1 MKKLFI
7 LFLTSVFAASCTLPG
22 MDKGGNSDTPKDT
35 GPNGQAE
42 VSVKAGDFKSLYG
55 AYMTAQWNEAK
66 AILNIDEMF
75 APKKASGDMKLVV
88 KAGQFGSLDAA
99 MKISALANGLK
110 SKVVFS
116 DVSVNL
122 QSAMIDSIN
131 AKVQELAIIQSP
143 LQTFASFKGIELPES
158 MASMMDNFK
167 KYEGKWV
174 ELPNGQQDEEVAKV
188 MKQLFSL
195 TEKEIKEML
204 TQYPIFKAKGEAKID
219 GTKNTFEVELDA
231 ENMIALAKKLTKR
244 LDVDAEMT
252 KEDEE
257 NFKKDIEEANKISNF
272 TLTFDTKNHLFLD
285 GKAEIDDKVS
295 GKGTITLKT
304 DKNMMTIDMDAPDE
318 VKAGFN
324 MKKENDTH
332 KVDAFAKQ
340 GENEV
345 FKSHVEFAIK
355 DKKLSHFMMDL
366 DVPEEKLNITAK
378 YKNENNAFDGAMKVT
393 LMDETQAQVTFD
405 GTSKNETAQTFNL
418 VADIKE
424 AGKLEIH
431 TKDPK
436 DDIMKGK
443 LTLTPPESAGMD
455 GDVTGNIGLG
465 LGKEIFALSLDSI
478 NINIDQMKDSPQAQM
493 VKDFMFEF
501 VTHGKEEK
509 TNEKVEFPTDF
520 VPADEFQ
527 KALKSPMPYEDDATD
542 TSIDMDETSVSVDTS
557 DSDVMVKPGTVEVD
571 SPKGSV
577 KIDANSVSVEQ

>member
-1 MKKLFI
+1 
-7 LFLTSVFAASCTLPG
+7 
-22 MDKGGNSDTPKDT
+22 
-35 GPNGQAE
+35 
-42 VSVKAGDFKSLYG
+42 
-55 AYMTAQWNEAK
+55 
-66 AILNIDEMF
+66 
-75 APKKASGDMKLVV
+75 MKLVV

-295 GKGTITLKT
+295 GK
-304 DKNMMTIDMDAPDE
+304 
-318 VKAGFN
+318 
-324 MKKENDTH
+324 
-332 KVDAFAKQ
+332 
-340 GENEV
+340 
-345 FKSHVEFAIK
+345 
-355 DKKLSHFMMDL
+355 
-366 DVPEEKLNITAK
+366 
-378 YKNENNAFDGAMKVT
+378 
-393 LMDETQAQVTFD
+393 
-405 GTSKNETAQTFNL
+405 
-418 VADIKE
+418 
-424 AGKLEIH
+424 
-431 TKDPK
+431 
-436 DDIMKGK
+436 
-443 LTLTPPESAGMD
+443 
-455 GDVTGNIGLG
+455 
-465 LGKEIFALSLDSI
+465 
-478 NINIDQMKDSPQAQM
+478 
-493 VKDFMFEF
+493 
-501 VTHGKEEK
+501 
-509 TNEKVEFPTDF
+509 
-520 VPADEFQ
+520 
-527 KALKSPMPYEDDATD
+527 
-542 TSIDMDETSVSVDTS
+542 
-557 DSDVMVKPGTVEVD
+557 
-571 SPKGSV
+571 
-577 KIDANSVSVEQ
+577 